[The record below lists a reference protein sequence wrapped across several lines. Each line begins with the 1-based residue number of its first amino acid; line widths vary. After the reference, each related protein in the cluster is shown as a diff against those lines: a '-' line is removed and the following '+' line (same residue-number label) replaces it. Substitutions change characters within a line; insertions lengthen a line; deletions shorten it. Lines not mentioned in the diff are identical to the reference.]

1 MHRGF
6 KAVRKWEDAKGDGL
20 PCADSR
26 EEQEPVQW
34 RNSLQG
40 LLQTA
45 HMLVPGERRET
56 SLKSIKDIK

>member
-6 KAVRKWEDAKGDGL
+6 EAVRKWEDAKGDGL

-45 HMLVPGERRET
+45 HMLVPGER
-56 SLKSIKDIK
+56 